1 MEKESYIDMFIKLSE
16 FISDAVIISK
26 YDKCIGINKAAEKLF
41 NIGEELKGKNVAD
54 IFAEHGANNTCN
66 KLKNLGEKKTS
77 FTPFIDKLTSSD
89 GKNKQISVT
98 FISTENHELLIIL
111 KDITRER
118 IADKEIKYYS
128 TISHELKTPIN
139 IVISSLKLLEIYT
152 KNKNN
157 FVRDDKVKQ
166 YINVIR
172 RNCFRV
178 IKIVDDIIDIN
189 KIEQGFFK
197 IHLGNF
203 DIVEIVKGLVLS
215 CKEIFEM
222 KGISI
227 DFYSEFDKKIIA
239 CDREKIERVILNLL
253 SNSFKFTNKGGYVK
267 ISMTK
272 GDNGYIDISVE
283 DNGQGIPSEMQNK
296 VFNKFVQVESEENY
310 CGTGIG
316 LSLVKSIMEAHGGSV
331 ELESKYKEGSRFI
344 LKLPDRNIKGKKSED
359 LSYLKFYDD
368 AISNKVNVEFSD
380 IM

>member
-26 YDKCIGINKAAEKLF
+26 YNKCIGINKAAKELF
-41 NIGEELKGKNVAD
+41 NIGEELKGRNVAD
-54 IFAEHGANNTCN
+54 IFAKYGASNTCRR
-66 KLKNLGEKKTS
+66 LKNLGEKEAC
-77 FTPFIDKLTSSD
+77 FTPFNDQLTSSD
-89 GKNKQISVT
+89 GKSKQISVT
-98 FISTENHELLIIL
+98 FTNTEDNELLIIL
-111 KDITRER
+111 KDITKEK

-128 TISHELKTPIN
+128 TVSHELKTPIN

-152 KNKNN
+152 KNKND
-157 FVRDDKVKQ
+157 FVRDDKVRQ
-166 YINVIR
+166 YINVIK

-178 IKIVDDIIDIN
+178 IKIVNDIIDIN

-203 DIVEIVKGLVLS
+203 DVVEVVKGIILS

-239 CDREKIERVILNLL
+239 CDREKIERVVLNLL
-253 SNSFKFTNKGGYVK
+253 SNSFKFTSKGGYVK
-267 ISMTK
+267 VSITK
-272 GDNGYIDISVE
+272 GDDNYIDISVE
-283 DNGQGIPSEMQNK
+283 DNGLGIPSEMQKK

-316 LSLVKSIMEAHGGSV
+316 LSLVKSIMEAHGGKV

-344 LKLPDRNIKGKKSED
+344 LKLPDRDVKDKEAED

-368 AISNKVNVEFSD
+368 AISNKINIEFSD